1 MNSSL
6 WLQLVASFLSC
17 WGFGVCLNVPKNA
30 FIATGL
36 TGMTGWMGYLA
47 YYCHA
52 GHSAVGA
59 SLVATIIIGIVAL
72 VFAHRLQMPVTIFTI
87 PALMPLV
94 PGEIALEALRAL
106 IAGRI
111 LQAQVLFVHML
122 MIAGA
127 IAVGFMIAEIFAQYY
142 SKVVHWRK
150 K

>member
-30 FIATGL
+30 FIATGI
-36 TGMTGWMGYLA
+36 TGMAGYLA